1 MQRQAWRMTEGAAKM
16 RLFSGPLSMFGA
28 KAEIALREKG
38 LDFELVMVP
47 FDMQRLYEPKHPE
60 VARINP
66 KRQVP
71 VLIHGDLEIF
81 DSTQI
86 FEYLEEL
93 KPAPALWPAGIVAR
107 AQARLLELKS
117 DEVYFPPIIR
127 LMGLQE
133 APQDPAAVAA
143 RSAAARYYEETETL
157 LADREYLAGPYSF
170 ADIAFY
176 MAQLFGERMG
186 APMPAAATRL
196 RQWRDRMTARP
207 AVRQVIG
214 PMAAL
219 LLSHGRPL
227 PQFLS
232 SFRPASR
239 TVST

>member
-1 MQRQAWRMTEGAAKM
+1 MTAPKI
-16 RLFSGPLSMFGA
+16 RLLSGPLSMFGA

-38 LDFELVMVP
+38 LDFELIMVP

-71 VLIHGDLEIF
+71 VLIHGGLEIF

-86 FEYLEEL
+86 FEYLEDL
-93 KPAPALWPAGIVAR
+93 KPAPALWPAGTVAR

-133 APQDPAAVAA
+133 APQDPAAVSA
-143 RSAAARYYEETETL
+143 RAAAARYYEETETL

-176 MAQLFGERMG
+176 MAQLFGARMG
-186 APMPAAATRL
+186 APMTEAAPRL
-196 RQWRDRMTARP
+196 RRWRDRMTARP
-207 AVRQVIG
+207 AVRQVVG
-214 PMAAL
+214 PMVAFL
-219 LLSHGRPL
+219 ISQGRPI
-227 PQFLS
+227 PDFLS
-232 SFRPASR
+232 GVAAGG
-239 TVST
+239 

>member
-1 MQRQAWRMTEGAAKM
+1 MTNAMHQM

-28 KAEIALREKG
+28 KAEIALREKD

-86 FEYLEEL
+86 FEYLEDL

-117 DEVYFPPIIR
+117 DEVYFPPIVR

-133 APQDPAAVAA
+133 TPQDPAAVAA
-143 RSAAARYYEETETL
+143 RAAAARYYEEMETL
-157 LADREYLAGPYSF
+157 LADRDYLAGPYSF

-176 MAQLFGERMG
+176 MAQLFGARMG

-196 RQWRDRMTARP
+196 RHWRDRMTARA
-207 AVRQVIG
+207 AVRQVVG
-214 PMAAL
+214 PMAAF
-219 LLSHGRPL
+219 LLSQGRPL
-227 PQFLS
+227 PEFMS
-232 SFRPASR
+232 GFRPASR
-239 TVST
+239 TVSP

>member
-1 MQRQAWRMTEGAAKM
+1 MTAPKI
-16 RLFSGPLSMFGA
+16 RLLSGPLSMFGA

-38 LDFELVMVP
+38 LDFELIMVP

-71 VLIHGDLEIF
+71 VLIHGGLEIF

-86 FEYLEEL
+86 FEYLEDL
-93 KPAPALWPAGIVAR
+93 KPAPALWPTETAAR

-117 DEVYFPPIIR
+117 DEVYFPPIVK

-133 APQDPAAVAA
+133 APQDPAAIAA
-143 RSAAARYYEETETL
+143 RSAAAGYYEEMEAL
-157 LADREYLAGPYSF
+157 LADREFLAGSYSF

-186 APMPAAATRL
+186 APMPATAARL
-196 RQWRDRMTARP
+196 RQWRDRMTARA
-207 AVRQVIG
+207 AVRQVVG
-214 PMAAL
+214 PMAAFL
-219 LLSHGRPL
+219 ISQGRPT
-227 PQFLS
+227 PDFLS
-232 SFRPASR
+232 GVAARR
-239 TVST
+239 

>member
-1 MQRQAWRMTEGAAKM
+1 MTNAIHQM

-71 VLIHGDLEIF
+71 VLIHGALEIF

-117 DEVYFPPIIR
+117 DEVYFPPIVR

-133 APQDPAAVAA
+133 TPQDPAAVAA
-143 RSAAARYYEETETL
+143 RAAAARYYEGMEIL

-170 ADIAFY
+170 ADIGFY
-176 MAQLFGERMG
+176 MAQLFGARMG
-186 APMPAAATRL
+186 APMPEAATRL
-196 RQWRDRMTARP
+196 RQWRDRMTARA

-214 PMAAL
+214 PMATF
-219 LLSHGRPL
+219 LLSQGRPL
-227 PQFLS
+227 PEFMS
-232 SFRPASR
+232 GFRPASR
-239 TVST
+239 TVSP